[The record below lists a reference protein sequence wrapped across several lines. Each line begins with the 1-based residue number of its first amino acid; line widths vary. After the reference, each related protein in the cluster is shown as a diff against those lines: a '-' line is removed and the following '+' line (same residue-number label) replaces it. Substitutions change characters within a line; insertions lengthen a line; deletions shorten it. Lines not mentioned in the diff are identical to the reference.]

1 MFCGPAF
8 HDNFLFGIELDSVAS
23 LCVLHAEEAI
33 FPATER
39 EIGHGRSDSDVDADV
54 PRWCFVSEPAR
65 RRAVGREQRR
75 LISICAALKKCQRAV
90 EVTSV
95 NTAKDGAKDCCVGG

>member
-8 HDNFLFGIELDSVAS
+8 HDNFLFGIELDCVAS

-33 FPATER
+33 FPAAER
-39 EIGHGRSDSDVDADV
+39 KIGHGCGDPNVDTYISG
-54 PRWCFVSEPAR
+54 RCFVPESAR
-65 RRAVGREQRR
+65 RRTTGGKQRSLVAIR
-75 LISICAALKKCQRAV
+75 AALEKYERVV

-95 NTAKDGAKDCCVGG
+95 HQAKDRAK